1 MRKIRNILK
10 IKRRGNQIKKRT
22 NELSKPIM
30 FDSYY
35 ESSIVNNIQNK
46 RKNVWLWKPSNL
58 NRGRGIEL
66 FENF

>member
-1 MRKIRNILK
+1 
-10 IKRRGNQIKKRT
+10 
-22 NELSKPIM
+22 M

-35 ESSIVNNIQNK
+35 DSSTINNLQNK